1 MVNAKQIRIGAKIF
15 GHLTLC
21 LELFLKKTTYNHG
34 IIGSCLSFDHLRRF
48 YAYFV
53 SNSPKIGL
61 FHRKPRTNFHFLPN
75 LGEEILF
82 LSFSRAIL
90 EVCFFVFLTLSMQ
103 ISIGNIKFRTV
114 HPQPKKTE
122 PTTLHWSFQKYK
134 ALIGSKQYH
143 HRTDRSQHCVYRMHH
158 PLTVVSPKSY
168 P

>member
-21 LELFLKKTTYNHG
+21 LELFLKKTTTYNHG

-90 EVCFFVFLTLSMQ
+90 EVCFFCLSDPFNADIYWQ
-103 ISIGNIKFRTV
+103 HKVSNGAPAAKENRTNHFALKF
-114 HPQPKKTE
+114 
-122 PTTLHWSFQKYK
+122 
-134 ALIGSKQYH
+134 SKI
-143 HRTDRSQHCVYRMHH
+143 
-158 PLTVVSPKSY
+158 
-168 P
+168 